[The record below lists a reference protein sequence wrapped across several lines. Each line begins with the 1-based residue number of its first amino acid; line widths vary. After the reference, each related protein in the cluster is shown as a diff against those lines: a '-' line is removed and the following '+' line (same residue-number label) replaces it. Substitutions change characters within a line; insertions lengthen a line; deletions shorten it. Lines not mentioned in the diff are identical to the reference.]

1 MRGAWITV
9 IMGLV
14 ATLPGYA
21 ASGQLVLACRGE
33 TAARAP
39 ETKREDAL
47 LVFDFDRGLVFHDGA
62 AEGHPIRYI
71 KKFFITWKSEDG
83 SREGYLNRLTLE
95 AVELQGDGS
104 VKTTYL
110 CGLHAQ
116 LTFKPFTP

>member
-1 MRGAWITV
+1 MRGAWIIV
-9 IMGLV
+9 IIGLV
-14 ATLPGYA
+14 APLPGYA

-33 TAARAP
+33 TVVQAQGA
-39 ETKREDAL
+39 KREDAL

-71 KKFFITWKSEDG
+71 KKFFITWKSADG

-95 AVELQGDGS
+95 AAELQDSGS

-110 CGLHAQ
+110 CELHAQ

>member
-1 MRGAWITV
+1 LDQCHY
-9 IMGLV
+9 GLGCAPPWV
-14 ATLPGYA
+14 CGQRATCI
-21 ASGQLVLACRGE
+21 ACRGE

-39 ETKREDAL
+39 DTKRKDAL